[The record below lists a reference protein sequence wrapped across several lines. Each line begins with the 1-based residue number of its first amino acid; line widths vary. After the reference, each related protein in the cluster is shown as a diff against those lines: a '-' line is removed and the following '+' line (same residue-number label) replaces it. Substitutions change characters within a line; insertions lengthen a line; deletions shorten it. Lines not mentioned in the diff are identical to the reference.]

1 MTYTVLDLLFASL
14 LAGVAGFTLG
24 GLAREEFD
32 LQGNQAEEFYRTGLA
47 RCLWRKQ
54 KPKGPQKVE
63 EES

>member
-1 MTYTVLDLLFASL
+1 MIITGWDLVGAMLIAAVCGYFA
-14 LAGVAGFTLG
+14 G
-24 GLAREEFD
+24 GLMCEEYAY
-32 LQGNQAEEFYRTGLA
+32 QGNEPEEFYRTGLA